1 MEKEY
6 FLWERG
12 GKRLV
17 NCGIEIKNSS
27 QKLSW
32 DKIKKKYF
40 NKLEKQKLN
49 RLIYYKE
56 NINNFWRN
64 KNITEE
70 TI

>member
-12 GKRLV
+12 GKRFV

-56 NINNFWRN
+56 NINY
-64 KNITEE
+64 KENI
-70 TI
+70 II